1 MEKSRYAQGVQKL
14 AEIDGTGGQAV
25 IDSLQNI
32 APDLGKYIIE
42 FAFGD
47 IYCRDGLN
55 LQEREM
61 VTITS
66 LLTAGGCEPQLDV
79 HINGALN
86 VGVMPEKIV
95 ETFLQCI
102 PYTGFPKVLNAITVA
117 KKIFADREITLK
129 KISSAKLRD

>member
-1 MEKSRYAQGVQKL
+1 MENNRYTRGVQKL
-14 AEIDGTGGQAV
+14 AEIDGTGGQGV

-86 VGVMPEKIV
+86 VGVTPEKIV

-129 KISSAKLRD
+129 KISSSKPCD

>member
-1 MEKSRYAQGVQKL
+1 MKKMNETRYERGLQKL
-14 AEIDGTGGQAV
+14 SEIDGKGGKDV
-25 IDSLQNI
+25 IESLQNV

-66 LLTAGGCEPQLDV
+66 LLTAGGCERQLEV

-86 VGVMPEKIV
+86 VGISPRKVV

-102 PYTGFPKVLNAITVA
+102 PYTGFPKVLNAIHVA
-117 KKIFADREITLK
+117 KKIFAERRMNLTEN
-129 KISSAKLRD
+129 